1 MSHTDHPL
9 SFESVRQ
16 FRRFVFKNLDRK
28 TPRYHYPRGYLE
40 QPYFTS
46 PRTGKVT
53 LRLGMLSNTTHFVS
67 PLFALLN
74 QLRSE
79 GHDISGA
86 FDEAVALRTAA
97 QQANQT
103 LEQIGTLALEAR
115 LMPMETTTPTGEQA

>member
-1 MSHTDHPL
+1 MSNTNPPV

-16 FRRFVFKNLDRK
+16 FRRFVFKNLERK
-28 TPRYHYPRGYLE
+28 TPRYHYPRCHLE

-53 LRLGMLSNTTHFVS
+53 LRLGMLSNTTQFVS

-79 GHDISGA
+79 GNDITGA
-86 FDEAVALRTAA
+86 LDEAVALRTAA
-97 QQANQT
+97 QQANRA
-103 LEQIGTLALEAR
+103 LEQIGMLTMEAR
-115 LMPMETTTPTGEQA
+115 LTPVETETSTGEQA